1 MDVLDFLIDKG
12 NLTIWTCIS
21 SKKFFLP
28 LINLLKIK
36 DIAEVQIK
44 LLSLIKKWGI
54 KFEDQKN
61 IIPNFSDIYNRLKNN
76 GVEFPDYNGPD
87 YTLYLKKNDEII
99 NKKEEEN
106 INDDSFYYFEK
117 LKNILKEENFQH
129 KYRRLVA
136 FLLKMNENIK
146 LANNYIDLK
155 ETEKLNDVIKI
166 INDGNMTLIDTI
178 LGGRLKDEK
187 LMEYTLGTSED
198 INNTIYREG
207 DLKNGSD
214 IPRFIS
220 YFEKNNIIPKGNKII
235 DENIGQFNIENNDI

>member
-1 MDVLDFLIDKG
+1 MDILDFLIDKG
-12 NLTIWTCIS
+12 NLTIWKCIS

-54 KFEDQKN
+54 KFEAQKN

-87 YTLYLKKNDEII
+87 YTLYFKKNDEII
-99 NKKEEEN
+99 NKKEEDN
-106 INDDSFYYFEK
+106 INDDTFYYIEK
-117 LKNILKEENFQH
+117 LRNILKEENFQH

-155 ETEKLNDVIKI
+155 ETEKLNDIIKI
-166 INDGNMTLIDTI
+166 INDGNMKLVDTI
-178 LGGRLKDEK
+178 QGGRLKDEK

-198 INNTIYREG
+198 INNTIYRED
-207 DLKNGSD
+207 DLKNGYSD

-220 YFEKNNIIPKGNKII
+220 YFEKNNIIIKDNKII
-235 DENIGQFNIENNDI
+235 DENI